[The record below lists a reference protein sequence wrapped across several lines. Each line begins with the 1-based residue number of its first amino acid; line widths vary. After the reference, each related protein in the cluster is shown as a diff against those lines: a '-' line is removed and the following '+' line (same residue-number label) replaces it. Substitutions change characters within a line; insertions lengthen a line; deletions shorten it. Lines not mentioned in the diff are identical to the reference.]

1 MNYAIVVA
9 ILATALMLVI
19 SYAIIQ
25 IVDEEKKKGKR

>member
-1 MNYAIVVA
+1 MNYATVVA

-25 IVDEEKKKGKR
+25 IVDEEKKNGRK